1 MNGTRY
7 SWVAPAALVLALAA
21 SPLTAAELPAG
32 VPVYN
37 GVQPAP
43 KPLPKGVPVARSPHL
58 VRPGMN
64 APRPGVAIPGSV
76 PRHLAQD
83 KSAEKAKTPPP
94 STPGPARAATPRQI
108 QK

>member
-7 SWVAPAALVLALAA
+7 SWAAPAALVLALAA

-43 KPLPKGVPVARSPHL
+43 KPLPKGVPVARSSHL

-76 PRHLAQD
+76 PRPLAQD
-83 KSAEKAKTPPP
+83 QSGDKAKTPPP
-94 STPGPARAATPRQI
+94 STPAAPNSPNP
-108 QK
+108 KK

>member
-1 MNGTRY
+1 MI
-7 SWVAPAALVLALAA
+7 LALAA

-94 STPGPARAATPRQI
+94 SAPAAPNSPNP
-108 QK
+108 KK

>member
-7 SWVAPAALVLALAA
+7 SWAAPAALVLALAA

-83 KSAEKAKTPPP
+83 KSGEKAKTPAA
-94 STPGPARAATPRQI
+94 GAPAAPNSPNP
-108 QK
+108 KK

>member
-1 MNGTRY
+1 MI
-7 SWVAPAALVLALAA
+7 LALAA

-76 PRHLAQD
+76 PHHLAQN
-83 KSAEKAKTPPP
+83 KSGDKAKTPPP
-94 STPGPARAATPRQI
+94 STPAVPNSPNP
-108 QK
+108 KK

>member
-1 MNGTRY
+1 M
-7 SWVAPAALVLALAA
+7 VLALAA

-76 PRHLAQD
+76 SRHLAQD

-94 STPGPARAATPRQI
+94 STSAAPNSPNP
-108 QK
+108 KK

>member
-1 MNGTRY
+1 M
-7 SWVAPAALVLALAA
+7 VLALAA
-21 SPLTAAELPAG
+21 SPLAAAELPAG

-58 VRPGMN
+58 ARPGMN

-76 PRHLAQD
+76 PRQLEQN
-83 KSAEKAKTPPP
+83 KSGEKAKTPAPGTPAAPNPP
-94 STPGPARAATPRQI
+94 SS
-108 QK
+108 KK